1 MENPVKDLDLVVE
14 GDGPKLAH
22 WVAGQLGG
30 EVLSHPRF
38 GTSTLLLGG
47 HRVDFVSARRETYP
61 RPGALPEVS
70 ASTIADDLARRD
82 FTINALALHL
92 GDRRPK
98 IMDPRGGLEDIRRGL
113 IRTLH
118 PDSFVDDPT
127 RVLRAV
133 RYEQRLGFQIESDT
147 LSQLNAAVAQ
157 GRLGLLSGDR
167 VRHELERILQENR
180 PALAL
185 NRIADLGILP
195 ALHPALGGEGLKER
209 LDAIEAGKWEADNWE
224 PGDREVGDRQSLDS
238 NSGDSGQMAYVAAL
252 VYPLTPGQGE
262 AVIQLLNLSAA
273 WARLVRDVVL
283 LRSRDAQLAD
293 GALEGSRL
301 ARELEGYCDEAVQAA
316 SWLTGSPIV
325 ARRLR
330 KYLSELK
337 PMAPALDGHDLLAMG
352 VPEGPEIGRIL
363 RRLKESRQDS
373 QVSNKD
379 EERLLVKHLITQGS

>member
-47 HRVDFVSARRETYP
+47 NRIDFVSARRETYP

-98 IMDPRGGLEDIRRGL
+98 VMDPRGGLDDIRRGL

-127 RVLRAV
+127 RILRAV
-133 RYEQRLGFQIESDT
+133 RYEQRLGFQLESDT

-185 NRIADLGILP
+185 NRIAELGILP

-209 LDAIEAGKWEADNWE
+209 LDVIEAGHREA
-224 PGDREVGDRQSLDS
+224 GDWPSLDS
-238 NSGDSGQMAYVAAL
+238 NAGDPGQMAYVAAL
-252 VYPLTPGQGE
+252 VYQLTPDHGE
-262 AVIQLLNLSAA
+262 AVIQRLNLSTA

-283 LRSRDAQLAD
+283 LRGQEAQLAD
-293 GALEGSRL
+293 GALEGSQL
-301 ARELEGYCDEAVQAA
+301 VRELEGYCDEAVQVV
-316 SWLTGSPIV
+316 SWLTGSAIV

-330 KYLSELK
+330 QYLCELK
-337 PMAPALDGHDLLAMG
+337 PMAPALDGEDLLAMG
-352 VPEGPEIGRIL
+352 VPEGPDIGRIL
-363 RRLKESRQDS
+363 RQLKESRQDG
-373 QVSNKD
+373 QVSNED
-379 EERLLVKHLITQGS
+379 EERRLVKHLITQGS